1 MRDNTNILLPDSSN
15 VIEMQ
20 NIPPFDISDFDLT
33 KEKEVRQ
40 YFFTIERIVRNSYL
54 YKHRLIPFLRDYVNM
69 NECSF
74 YKNVN
79 NIDTY
84 SIKIHIHHS
93 PLTLFDI
100 VTAVFHKR
108 CKYKEPVNVN
118 LVAKE
123 VMWLH
128 YRMQVGLIPL
138 SETVHELVHNG
149 FLFIPTDKVYGI
161 YKDFVTYYGEFID
174 PQALSTLKQAEEY
187 TKSYD
192 FAKETKVLNMNMI
205 HLDTTGSYELPKME
219 DVIGLLRNTIDNFDN
234 KLSSVK
240 YDSSHE
246 IK

>member
-1 MRDNTNILLPDSSN
+1 MRDNTNILLPESSN

-54 YKHRLIPFLRDYVNM
+54 YKHRLIPFLREYVNM

-108 CKYKEPVNVN
+108 CKYKEPINVN

-128 YRMQVGLIPL
+128 YRMQVGLM
-138 SETVHELVHNG
+138 NW
-149 FLFIPTDKVYGI
+149 FI
-161 YKDFVTYYGEFID
+161 
-174 PQALSTLKQAEEY
+174 
-187 TKSYD
+187 
-192 FAKETKVLNMNMI
+192 M
-205 HLDTTGSYELPKME
+205 GSYLFLLIRCMGC
-219 DVIGLLRNTIDNFDN
+219 IRTLLRIMES
-234 KLSSVK
+234 L
-240 YDSSHE
+240 
-246 IK
+246 